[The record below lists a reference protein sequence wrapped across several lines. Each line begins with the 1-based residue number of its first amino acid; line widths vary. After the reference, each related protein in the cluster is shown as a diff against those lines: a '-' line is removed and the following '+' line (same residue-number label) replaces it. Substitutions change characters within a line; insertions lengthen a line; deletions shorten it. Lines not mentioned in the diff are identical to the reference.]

1 MHTDLDTDMDTDT
14 ETTALCPSG
23 SHRASPPGT
32 PTPETDAS
40 LLKKTEKLL
49 AGLDRGGPPP
59 APGAPRRRGSMPV
72 PYKHQLRRAQA
83 IDELDWPPQA
93 SSSGSSD
100 SLGSGEA
107 GPTQKDGIFKVMLVG
122 ESGVGKST
130 LAGTFGGLQGDSA
143 HEPENPG
150 IWGSPVRV
158 KGTCG
163 ALVRDGR
170 AQGMSSP
177 WRPEPKRNCSSACCS
192 YLPGGGAPGYQVSQ
206 VLGSLLT
213 GSIPCPYFPT
223 EDTYERRIMVDKEE
237 VTLVVYDIWE
247 QGDAGGWLRDHCL
260 QTGDAFL
267 IVFSVTDRRSFSKV
281 PETLLRLRA
290 GRPHHDLPVILVGNK
305 SDLARSRE
313 VSLEEGRHLA
323 GTLSCKHIETSAAL
337 HHNTRELFEGAVRQ
351 IRLRRS
357 RSRAGD
363 PRPEWGCPDGPPPPA
378 RRESLTK
385 KAKRFLA
392 NLVPR
397 NAKFFKQRSRSCHD
411 LSVL

>member
-1 MHTDLDTDMDTDT
+1 MDTDT

-23 SHRASPPGT
+23 SHQASPPGT

-40 LLKKTEKLL
+40 LLKKPEKLL

-122 ESGVGKST
+122 ESGVGKSA

-143 HEPENPG
+143 HEPENP
-150 IWGSPVRV
+150 
-158 KGTCG
+158 
-163 ALVRDGR
+163 
-170 AQGMSSP
+170 
-177 WRPEPKRNCSSACCS
+177 
-192 YLPGGGAPGYQVSQ
+192 
-206 VLGSLLT
+206 
-213 GSIPCPYFPT
+213 
-223 EDTYERRIMVDKEE
+223 EDTYERRITVDKEE

-313 VSLEEGRHLA
+313 VSLEGEFPVPHPSLKSPPSRSPLLHR
-323 GTLSCKHIETSAAL
+323 AL
-337 HHNTRELFEGAVRQ
+337 LPSRVHDQLPVAFS
-351 IRLRRS
+351 RLRADSQCPCLGPENPFSS
-357 RSRAGD
+357 RLTSS
-363 PRPEWGCPDGPPPPA
+363 PRPLSLLPSAPPPPSA
-378 RRESLTK
+378 RYLPCSRLFSVARDSLAATP
-385 KAKRFLA
+385 F
-392 NLVPR
+392 
-397 NAKFFKQRSRSCHD
+397 
-411 LSVL
+411 

>member
-1 MHTDLDTDMDTDT
+1 MQV
-14 ETTALCPSG
+14 
-23 SHRASPPGT
+23 
-32 PTPETDAS
+32 
-40 LLKKTEKLL
+40 
-49 AGLDRGGPPP
+49 LDRCSRPSSPDIPP
-59 APGAPRRRGSMPV
+59 
-72 PYKHQLRRAQA
+72 L
-83 IDELDWPPQA
+83 
-93 SSSGSSD
+93 
-100 SLGSGEA
+100 
-107 GPTQKDGIFKVMLVG
+107 
-122 ESGVGKST
+122 
-130 LAGTFGGLQGDSA
+130 SA
-143 HEPENPG
+143 H
-150 IWGSPVRV
+150 
-158 KGTCG
+158 
-163 ALVRDGR
+163 
-170 AQGMSSP
+170 M
-177 WRPEPKRNCSSACCS
+177 
-192 YLPGGGAPGYQVSQ
+192 
-206 VLGSLLT
+206 
-213 GSIPCPYFPT
+213 
-223 EDTYERRIMVDKEE
+223 
-237 VTLVVYDIWE
+237 

-313 VSLEEGRHLA
+313 VSLEGEFPVPHPSLKSPPSRSPLLHRALLPSRVHDQLPVAFSRLRADSQCPCLGPENPFSSRLTSSPRPLSLLPSAPPPPSARYLPCSRSLETRWPRPPSTASGHLLPLHPKPTLAPSRPRAARGRPNRSLPAEGRHLA

-351 IRLRRS
+351 IRLRRG
-357 RSRAGD
+357 RGRAGG

>member
-14 ETTALCPSG
+14 ETTALCPAS

-32 PTPETDAS
+32 PTPEADAT
-40 LLKKTEKLL
+40 LLKKPEKLL
-49 AGLDRGGPPP
+49 AGLDWGGPPP

-83 IDELDWPPQA
+83 VDELDWPPQA

-107 GPTQKDGIFKVMLVG
+107 APTQKDGIFKVMLVG

-143 HEPENPG
+143 HELENP
-150 IWGSPVRV
+150 
-158 KGTCG
+158 
-163 ALVRDGR
+163 
-170 AQGMSSP
+170 
-177 WRPEPKRNCSSACCS
+177 
-192 YLPGGGAPGYQVSQ
+192 
-206 VLGSLLT
+206 
-213 GSIPCPYFPT
+213 

-247 QGDAGGWLRDHCL
+247 QGDAGGWLQDHCL

-267 IVFSVTDRRSFSKV
+267 IVFSVTDRQSFSKV

-290 GRPHHDLPVILVGNK
+290 GRPQHDLPVILVGNK

-351 IRLRRS
+351 IRLRRGPN
-357 RSRAGD
+357 RAGG
-363 PRPEWGCPDGPPPPA
+363 PQPEWGRPEGPAPPT

-397 NAKFFKQRSRSCHD
+397 NTKFFKQRSRSCHD